1 MKPTTDNRPYSGRSH
16 TLLTIL
22 TICAGCVI
30 GFSGVNLGL
39 PGPGDESYQALCVAD
54 YRNNPLGMLAF
65 FIGHLWQN
73 LWGDTVLSLRCLAS
87 LEMLLAVGVAS
98 LYLWRRTGR
107 ALMSAAVFTFC
118 ILVARATA
126 FQLYNWDSGSY
137 LFDAVALVAVASFL
151 RGGDPRKAIVAG
163 VAVACMALAR
173 VPSAVFAPVAFGFI
187 WAGCRRHGF
196 SARDTSLVLGAYTA
210 AALASALILV
220 TLMCGS
226 PAEYIAS
233 FRPEN
238 LVGGHS
244 PSDLPDWIKRIGE
257 LGYNQMVWITPSAVA
272 VAAGLLLHRL
282 QSGHRWLRAM
292 AVIFTVALAFVVYR
306 HREAWCDF
314 EWNSLGA
321 DLPLTAF
328 LLLLFPVWNLTHTR
342 RAATPGAELWWCAA
356 MVVLMSFGSDTFFE
370 RMCGVFAL
378 PMAVGVTWPLMR
390 GGERHMLKVYLIF
403 FMVAFGSI
411 WTTRQYHQ
419 YRLYRV
425 PMDEFPH
432 QRGLLAHPVQ
442 YGGYKVNR
450 AAIESCRRNGKS
462 YMVFGARLNLLY
474 TFGPDD
480 GYPYHWFDS
489 HLFRYPGGY
498 IEAIK
503 PYAERTDAVIYAG
516 EMGISYDEL
525 VENLAPMGY
534 VPLWRH
540 LRCSIFV
547 KKESAAA
554 VGRTLR
560 EILDTDP
567 FLRRHIIRKPRKQA

>member
-1 MKPTTDNRPYSGRSH
+1 M
-16 TLLTIL
+16 
-22 TICAGCVI
+22 I

-107 ALMSAAVFTFC
+107 ALLSAAVFTFC

-196 SARDTSLVLGAYTA
+196 SARDTSLVLGGYTA

-226 PAEYIAS
+226 PAEYIAR

-292 AVIFTVALAFVVYR
+292 AVIFTVALTFVVYR

-370 RMCGVFAL
+370 RMCGAFTLPVIIAAIWPQAPGAMLRLVRSVLMVSAAVFATVVAEQWV
-378 PMAVGVTWPLMR
+378 MKARHNTAVPPQRYEALHGLRVSTADLRWLEINETAARTARATGMRYVTCVNRFTPQ
-390 GGERHMLKVYLIF
+390 LIF
-403 FMVAFGSI
+403 GRDNGPRLSI
-411 WTTRQYHQ
+411 FHIDSTDHSQWPPEQTGAVDAAQMIIYNETMPADAP
-419 YRLYRV
+419 V
-425 PMDEFPH
+425 F
-432 QRGLLAHPVQ
+432 AHLRALGFTDVLHRDD
-442 YGGYKVNR
+442 VHIFAR
-450 AAIESCRRNGKS
+450 HADTAAITPE
-462 YMVFGARLNLLY
+462 
-474 TFGPDD
+474 T
-480 GYPYHWFDS
+480 DS
-489 HLFRYPGGY
+489 L
-498 IEAIK
+498 
-503 PYAERTDAVIYAG
+503 
-516 EMGISYDEL
+516 
-525 VENLAPMGY
+525 
-534 VPLWRH
+534 
-540 LRCSIFV
+540 
-547 KKESAAA
+547 
-554 VGRTLR
+554 
-560 EILDTDP
+560 
-567 FLRRHIIRKPRKQA
+567 

>member
-16 TLLTIL
+16 TPLTIL

-73 LWGDTVLSLRCLAS
+73 LWGDTVLLLRCLAS
-87 LEMLLAVGVAS
+87 LEMLLAVGIAS

-196 SARDTSLVLGAYTA
+196 STRDTSLVLGAYTA

-257 LGYNQMVWITPSAVA
+257 LGYNQRVWITPSAVA

-292 AVIFTVALAFVVYR
+292 AVIFTVALTFVVYR

-328 LLLLFPVWNLTHTR
+328 LFLLFPVWNLTHTR
-342 RAATPGAELWWCAA
+342 RADAPGAELWWCAA

-370 RMCGVFAL
+370 RMCGAFTLPVIIAAIWPQAPVSMLRLVRSVLMVSAAVFATVVAEQWV
-378 PMAVGVTWPLMR
+378 MKARHNTAVPPQRYEALRGLRVSPADLRWLEINETAARTARATGMRYVTCVNRFIPQ
-390 GGERHMLKVYLIF
+390 LIF
-403 FMVAFGSI
+403 GRDNGPRLSIFHIDSTDPSQWPPEQTGAVAAAQMIIYNETMAADAPVF
-411 WTTRQYHQ
+411 
-419 YRLYRV
+419 
-425 PMDEFPH
+425 
-432 QRGLLAHPVQ
+432 AHLRALGFTDVLHRDD
-442 YGGYKVNR
+442 VHIFAR
-450 AAIESCRRNGKS
+450 HADTAAITPE
-462 YMVFGARLNLLY
+462 
-474 TFGPDD
+474 T
-480 GYPYHWFDS
+480 DS
-489 HLFRYPGGY
+489 L
-498 IEAIK
+498 
-503 PYAERTDAVIYAG
+503 
-516 EMGISYDEL
+516 
-525 VENLAPMGY
+525 
-534 VPLWRH
+534 
-540 LRCSIFV
+540 
-547 KKESAAA
+547 
-554 VGRTLR
+554 
-560 EILDTDP
+560 
-567 FLRRHIIRKPRKQA
+567 